1 MGGFFSFARS
11 PNAAETK
18 TILNNLLKEM
28 FTRTDLI
35 DLYSLADPE
44 QCKRYIVV
52 ATTALDKLFIKIN
65 LEPREGPRGEFY
77 FQRIDGIQKGNPMRE
92 QQTTNCRKLAFF
104 FIRIFQVYAAL
115 TISVLDTDLTR
126 NPEENPRD
134 DTQDRRQ
141 PIRFHEPP
149 RVPGFGQAQSQGWFG
164 QLAATPSTGRGGL
177 LGYFGMGGRLSST
190 GTFALPPGDYAIL
203 NQYLLTPDS
212 VENKSALR
220 FERESYLRIPQVTLY
235 TLNDGPPFSRTAKD
249 FTVEDQKPIVEY
261 LMRISEKDISC
272 SAKLVLIPHDD
283 EAHGGVEVKLEN
295 VKIGEQ
301 QTGPFSRKLYRLTSD
316 DMSPVTKN
324 REELPAVIKSMF
336 KEGYEK
342 VTPFSAVRF
351 LQKHDLIKGLDDTV
365 HIERTDIYIKNPR
378 ELSGMEIPITYNSKI
393 QVTEK
398 DDTKRKV
405 SLNVKLKIEKE
416 ERSNP
421 SREPQFYSV
430 RVVFKD
436 MKTEPVEIRD
446 LLHPKE
452 FRERIFTTGMSDS
465 STPTD
470 EKGGSI
476 PSYLRDVFEDLF
488 KGIGQSYREG
498 GIQYSSKGIP
508 EPFDSSSMPQQMRIK
523 ELWGALAKNP
533 PIKAHCSAR
542 ALQLLSAAGISGEVG
557 SKYSSVCRVNFP
569 YIVDRSLPSVE
580 KGKPLTTDYGIYALA
595 MLFVDTI
602 ERGMPQIT
610 DAAEFKTFSQN
621 FNEFFREYEGIPPQ
635 PATSLDRMQNS
646 MLPFCQGHETD
657 VIDLTNDR
665 GTLSALQSKVRT
677 LQNRQALHV
686 QSAMLLIFKLFD
698 ETAIRAGR
706 MEFNINVLNGGM
718 TTLNQIS
725 VEARKLL
732 IAYYGD
738 CEKTYKEGLVLLDK
752 KGAEALTWSQAR

>member
-1 MGGFFSFARS
+1 MGGFFSFVRS

-35 DLYSLADPE
+35 DLYSLADPK
-44 QCKRYIVV
+44 QCERYIVV

-77 FQRIDGIQKGNPMRE
+77 FQRIDGIQKANPMRE
-92 QQTTNCRKLAFF
+92 QQTANCRKLAFF

-115 TISVLDTDLTR
+115 TISILDTDLTK

-134 DTQDRRQ
+134 DSYDRRQ

-149 RVPGFGQAQSQGWFG
+149 RVPGFGQGQSQGWFG
-164 QLAATPSTGRGGL
+164 QARPQGRGGL

-190 GTFALPPGDYAIL
+190 GSFALPPGDYAIL

-235 TLNDGPPFSRTAKD
+235 TLNDGPPFSRTVKD
-249 FTVEDQKPIVEY
+249 FAEQKPLIEY
-261 LMRISEKDISC
+261 IMRISDKDIPC
-272 SAKLVLIPHDD
+272 SAKLVLTQHDE
-283 EAHGGVEVKLEN
+283 EAHGGVEVKLED

-324 REELPAVIKSMF
+324 REELPAVIKAIF
-336 KEGYEK
+336 KHGYEK
-342 VTPFSAVRF
+342 VTPFSAVGF
-351 LQKHDLIKGLDDTV
+351 LRKHELIKSLDGV
-365 HIERTDIYIKNPR
+365 VPIERTDIYIKNPR
-378 ELSGMEIPITYNSKI
+378 EMTGMEIPMTYTSKLQI
-393 QVTEK
+393 SEK
-398 DDTKRKV
+398 DDTKRKI
-405 SLNVKLKIEKE
+405 SLKVKLKIEKE
-416 ERSNP
+416 ERPNP

-436 MKTEPVEIRD
+436 MSTEPTELRSS
-446 LLHPKE
+446 LHPKE

-465 STPTD
+465 STPAD

-476 PSYLRDVFEDLF
+476 PSYLRDVFEELLN
-488 KGIGQSYREG
+488 GVGRSYREG

-508 EPFDSSSMPQQMRIK
+508 EPFDSSSMPQQLRIK
-523 ELWGALAKNP
+523 ELWNALAKNP
-533 PIKAHCSAR
+533 PVKAHCSAR
-542 ALQLLSAAGISGEVG
+542 ALQLLSAAGITGEAG
-557 SKYSSVCRVNFP
+557 AKYSSVCRVKFP

-580 KGKPLTTDYGIYALA
+580 QGKALTTDYGIYALA

-602 ERGMPQIT
+602 EHGMPQIT
-610 DAAEFKTFSQN
+610 DAVEFRTFSQN
-621 FNEFFREYEGIPPQ
+621 FNDFFRGYEGIPAE

-646 MLPFCQGHETD
+646 MLPFCEGHEKD
-657 VIDLTNDR
+657 IIDLTNDR
-665 GTLSALQSKVRT
+665 GTLSTLQSKVRA
-677 LQNRQALHV
+677 LQNRQAQHV
-686 QSAMLLIFKLFD
+686 QSTMLLIFRLFD

-706 MEFNINVLNGGM
+706 MEFNINILNGGIRAVNAM
-718 TTLNQIS
+718 G

-752 KGAEALTWSQAR
+752 KGAGTLAWSQRD

>member
-1 MGGFFSFARS
+1 MGGFFSFVRS

-65 LEPREGPRGEFY
+65 LEPKEGRKGEFY
-77 FQRIDGIQKGNPMRE
+77 FQRIDGIQKANPMRE
-92 QQTTNCRKLAFF
+92 QQTANCRKLAFF

-115 TISVLDTDLTR
+115 TISILDTDLTR

-134 DTQDRRQ
+134 DRLDRRQ
-141 PIRFHEPP
+141 PIRFHDPP
-149 RVPGFGQAQSQGWFG
+149 RVPGFGQAQSQGWLG
-164 QLAATPSTGRGGL
+164 QGQSQSRGGL
-177 LGYFGMGGRLSST
+177 LGYFGIGGRLSST
-190 GTFALPPGDYAIL
+190 GSFALPPGDYAIL

-212 VENKSALR
+212 VESKSALR

-235 TLNDGPPFSRTAKD
+235 TLNDGPPFSRTVKD
-249 FTVEDQKPIVEY
+249 FTDQKPIIEY
-261 LMRISEKDISC
+261 VMRINDTDVPC
-272 SAKLVLIPHDD
+272 SAKLVLMPHNDD
-283 EAHGGVEVKLEN
+283 AHGGVEVKLEE
-295 VKIGEQ
+295 VKIGDK

-316 DMSPVTKN
+316 DTSPVTKS
-324 REELPAVIKSMF
+324 REELPAVLKAIF

-342 VTPFSAVRF
+342 VTPFSAVTF
-351 LQKHDLIKGLDDTV
+351 LRKHDLIKELDGTV
-365 HIERTDIYIKNPR
+365 PIERTDIYIKNPR
-378 ELSGMEIPITYNSKI
+378 EQTGMEIPITFNSKL
-393 QVTEK
+393 QVSEK
-398 DDTKRKV
+398 DETKRKV
-405 SLNVKLKIEKE
+405 AVKVKLKIEKE
-416 ERSNP
+416 ERPNP

-430 RVVFKD
+430 RVIFKD
-436 MKTEPVEIRD
+436 MTTEPTELKD
-446 LLHPKE
+446 LLRSKE

-470 EKGGSI
+470 EKGGSVS
-476 PSYLRDVFEDLF
+476 SYLRDVFEELV
-488 KGIGQSYREG
+488 KGVGQSYREG

-508 EPFDSSSMPQQMRIK
+508 EPFDSSSMPPHMRIK

-542 ALQLLSAAGISGEVG
+542 ALQLLSAAGITGEAG
-557 SKYSSVCRVNFP
+557 SKYSSVCRVKFP

-580 KGKPLTTDYGIYALA
+580 QGKPLTSDYGIYALA

-602 ERGMPQIT
+602 EHGMPQIT
-610 DAAEFKTFSQN
+610 SAAEFKTFSQN
-621 FNEFFREYEGIPPQ
+621 FNEFFRGYEGIPVD

-646 MLPFCQGHETD
+646 MLPFCQGHERD
-657 VIDLTNDR
+657 IINLENDR
-665 GTLSALQSKVRT
+665 GTLSALQYKVRI
-677 LQNRQALHV
+677 LQNRQAQHV
-686 QSAMLLIFKLFD
+686 QSAMLLIFRLFD

-706 MEFNINVLNGGM
+706 MEFNVNILNGG
-718 TTLNQIS
+718 LDAVNAIG

-752 KGAEALTWSQAR
+752 KGADALTWSQQD